1 MPYFFNVSLSSC
13 AFGEGVVDVLLNEGV
28 VTGAVAIRG
37 GVIGF
42 GWVGATG

>member
-37 GVIGF
+37 GAVGF
-42 GWVGATG
+42 GSDGAIG